1 MIKFLHAADLHLD
14 SPFSGLSPEQAAA
27 RRKEQRALPGRL
39 AELCRIH
46 GCDALLLA
54 GDVFDGEVVA
64 PETVEAL
71 LAAFS
76 ACPCPVFL
84 APGNHDPALPS
95 SPYRTAPWPENVYLF
110 TSRMI
115 SAVELP
121 GLRCRVFG
129 AGFESAYESG
139 LLDGFSA
146 PQDGWT
152 NVMVLH
158 GDALNPNSPYN
169 ALTKEQIAASGL
181 RYLALGHIHQSSGLL
196 RAGGTAYAWPGCTMG
211 RGFDELGEKG
221 ACLVT
226 LTDTD
231 CSLEF
236 LPLGGR
242 NYEILRVA
250 AGDDASAAISAALP
264 ADPSADIYRIILTG
278 EAARPDLN
286 ALYARFAP
294 CFFSLTLRD
303 ETVPKRDLWA
313 GAGEDTLRGLALQT
327 LKADY
332 DNAPDDD
339 TRRTAALAA
348 RMLLAA
354 IEGREEL

>member
-1 MIKFLHAADLHLD
+1 MIKLLHAADLHLD

-27 RRKEQRALPGRL
+27 RRKEQRELPAKL

-54 GDVFDGEVVA
+54 GDVFDGESVA

-71 LAAFS
+71 LAAFA

-84 APGNHDPALPS
+84 APGNHDPLSAA
-95 SPYRTAPWPENVYLF
+95 SPYRTERWPVNVHIF
-110 TSRMI
+110 ASRAI
-115 SAVELP
+115 SPVELP
-121 GLRCRVFG
+121 EQHCRVFG

-139 LLDGFSA
+139 LLGGFSA
-146 PQDGWT
+146 PQDGWV

-169 ALTKEQIAASGL
+169 AVTKEQIAASGL

-196 RAGGTAYAWPGCTMG
+196 RAGHTAYAWPGCAMG

-221 ACLVT
+221 AYLVT
-226 LTDTD
+226 LTDSD

-242 NYEILRVA
+242 SYEILPRPRRGRCCRC
-250 AGDDASAAISAALP
+250 AGRCPPAGRRPRHLP
-264 ADPSADIYRIILTG
+264 RHPDRRSR
-278 EAARPDLN
+278 AARSER
-286 ALYARFAP
+286 ALCPLRTARFQP
-294 CFFSLTLRD
+294 HVPRRD
-303 ETVPKRDLWA
+303 HAEARPL
-313 GAGEDTLRGLALQT
+313 GRGRGG
-327 LKADY
+327 Y
-332 DNAPDDD
+332 
-339 TRRTAALAA
+339 AA
-348 RMLLAA
+348 RTRA
-354 IEGREEL
+354 REAPGGL